1 MSDTKICS
9 KCGLGLNLSE
19 FSKRVSG
26 SLNARCKT
34 CCRGAIRIQKQC
46 KLCGNT
52 FPATDKTGE
61 KKPFCSPECRRKNKL
76 LIQSKKLAA
85 AVVRKGKNAIEHDQ
99 NKQAHPE
106 LFEKFSELP
115 KSRSDAIKSD
125 SILYF
130 TGLRCKTI
138 TSPLNTQR
146 TDFAKYLK
154 IKQVESAERR
164 RADGRLE
171 QQQIRAYQKHK
182 ERLKNDPGYKAR
194 VAQSIKKWRK
204 KRGLGSTYLPMRNQR
219 AENPQYIIR
228 DRMQSRLNFILQ
240 NAGTKKSLTLE
251 KYLGCSSHK
260 LAEWIGSQ
268 FAESMSWENK
278 GEWNIDHIRP
288 CASFDLTEEAQAK
301 PCFNWR
307 NLSPLGEIENKTK
320 QGKYEPR
327 HEVGWAKRM
336 RQQGYDGELFLLFE
350 ERDGQPEPEVNLNP
364 LLRAEQQ
371 SRNCLLQRATVAL
384 TRHPCF
390 IQ

>member
-1 MSDTKICS
+1 MNIVSFGNLRTIKSPERKADGGELMSDTKIYS

-130 TGLRCKTI
+130 TGLRCKNDHLAPKYTKNRLC
-138 TSPLNTQR
+138 T
-146 TDFAKYLK
+146 KYLK

-182 ERLKNDPGYKAR
+182 ERP
-194 VAQSIKKWRK
+194 
-204 KRGLGSTYLPMRNQR
+204 
-219 AENPQYIIR
+219 
-228 DRMQSRLNFILQ
+228 RL
-240 NAGTKKSLTLE
+240 
-251 KYLGCSSHK
+251 
-260 LAEWIGSQ
+260 
-268 FAESMSWENK
+268 
-278 GEWNIDHIRP
+278 
-288 CASFDLTEEAQAK
+288 
-301 PCFNWR
+301 
-307 NLSPLGEIENKTK
+307 
-320 QGKYEPR
+320 
-327 HEVGWAKRM
+327 
-336 RQQGYDGELFLLFE
+336 
-350 ERDGQPEPEVNLNP
+350 
-364 LLRAEQQ
+364 
-371 SRNCLLQRATVAL
+371 
-384 TRHPCF
+384 
-390 IQ
+390 